1 MNYEKF
7 PFGKYKG
14 QILSDLPNT
23 YIVYALETFDL
34 PDELVSQLQNT
45 LLENL
50 GIDFPDGVSLGD
62 INRIYNKMMTEVFCD
77 DAGWSKESRDAITH
91 FWEHLVEASR

>member
-14 QILSDLPNT
+14 YLLSDLPNT

-34 PDELVSQLQNT
+34 PDELMDQMRSI
-45 LLENL
+45 LLINL
-50 GIDFPDGVSLGD
+50 GIKPPKEVLARVVESISGKLKKEYAVHGD
-62 INRIYNKMMTEVFCD
+62 PAVCAVDEFKF
-77 DAGWSKESRDAITH
+77 
-91 FWEHLVEASR
+91 LVLDYLNL

>member
-14 QILSDLPNT
+14 YLLSELPNT

-34 PDELVSQLQNT
+34 PAELMHQMRSI
-45 LLENL
+45 LLINL
-50 GIDFPDGVSLGD
+50 GIKPPKEIVAKVVISISEKLTKEYAVHGDAAVS
-62 INRIYNKMMTEVFCD
+62 
-77 DAGWSKESRDAITH
+77 AIDE
-91 FWEHLVEASR
+91 FKFLVLDYLNL